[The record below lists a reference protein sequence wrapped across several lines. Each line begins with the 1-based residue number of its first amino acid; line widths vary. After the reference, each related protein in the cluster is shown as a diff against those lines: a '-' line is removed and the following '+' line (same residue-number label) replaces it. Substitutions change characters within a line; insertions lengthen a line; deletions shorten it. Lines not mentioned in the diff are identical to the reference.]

1 MEIEPP
7 LLRRG
12 RRQRKVAAAEV
23 VAVEVAAAVAEVVAA
38 EVVDGVAEEVV
49 DVAEVD
55 QERAEVAMDKLVA
68 KISLSVNKM
77 YFNLSSGRSSIPFT
91 FTIQPVQWRHSA
103 TSLYMFLMRVY

>member
-23 VAVEVAAAVAEVVAA
+23 VAVEVAAAVA

-68 KISLSVNKM
+68 KISLSVNQM

-103 TSLYMFLMRVY
+103 TSLYMFLMTVY

>member
-49 DVAEVD
+49 VRY
-55 QERAEVAMDKLVA
+55 QERR
-68 KISLSVNKM
+68 LSRTR
-77 YFNLSSGRSSIPFT
+77 GR
-91 FTIQPVQWRHSA
+91 R
-103 TSLYMFLMRVY
+103 R